1 MRTMEKTNTFCNHC
15 ACQCAPVQPEQSVYC
30 RFCHILWQSL
40 GAPGTKIGTGP
51 LQDNDGLEI
60 KYTDIYTLSL
70 NLFLIFR
77 MNDPDAYQNHFIVIM
92 GHSGHSF
99 DINFF
104 GRILQITNSQY
115 MEEYEIMP
123 REIPKGKKKILK
135 NNNKIQLLLRK
146 FPWDQ

>member
-1 MRTMEKTNTFCNHC
+1 MHGHL
-15 ACQCAPVQPEQSVYC
+15 
-30 RFCHILWQSL
+30 HIVSQ
-40 GAPGTKIGTGP
+40 
-51 LQDNDGLEI
+51 
-60 KYTDIYTLSL
+60 
-70 NLFLIFR
+70 FIFDFKNER
-77 MNDPDAYQNHFIVIM
+77 PRRIFQNHFIVIM

-99 DINFF
+99 NINFF

-146 FPWDQ
+146 SPWDQ